1 MGNVFDITARL
12 AGAIVSFVVVSVIL
26 LRGSVLLGVIMLVGG
41 PLLLASLSRVAIP
54 SSAASWHSV
63 LGPAC

>member
-1 MGNVFDITARL
+1 M
-12 AGAIVSFVVVSVIL
+12 SFVVVSVIL

-41 PLLLASLSRVAIP
+41 LLLLASLSPRHAS

-63 LGPAC
+63 TRPAC